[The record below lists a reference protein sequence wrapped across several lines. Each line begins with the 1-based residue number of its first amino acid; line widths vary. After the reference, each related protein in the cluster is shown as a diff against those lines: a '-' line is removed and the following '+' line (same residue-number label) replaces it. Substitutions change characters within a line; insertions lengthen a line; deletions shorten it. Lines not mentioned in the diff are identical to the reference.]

1 VAAPESR
8 GLTEVG
14 GPGTTGEPA
23 GGDVRLEAV
32 VRGRVQGVGFR
43 WFVVRE
49 AGRLDLSGW
58 VANDADGTVRCV
70 AEGPKVALD
79 ALLAALREGP
89 RGAVVEAVT
98 DQWLPATGGFEGFR
112 VRSSGH
118 RGD

>member
-1 VAAPESR
+1 MERP
-8 GLTEVG
+8 G
-14 GPGTTGEPA
+14 GAEEA
-23 GGDVRLEAV
+23 GGLARLEAV

-49 AGRLDLSGW
+49 AGRLGLNGW

-70 AEGPKVALD
+70 AEGARPSLEG
-79 ALLAALREGP
+79 LLAALREGP
-89 RGAVVEAVT
+89 RGVVVDSVSEE
-98 DQWLPATGGFEGFR
+98 WLPATGRFDGFG

>member
-1 VAAPESR
+1 MKRLGGSEEA
-8 GLTEVG
+8 G
-14 GPGTTGEPA
+14 GPA
-23 GGDVRLEAV
+23 RLEAV

-49 AGRLDLSGW
+49 AGRLGLGGW

-70 AEGPKVALD
+70 AEGPKPSLE

-89 RGAVVEAVT
+89 RGAVVDSVSEE
-98 DQWLPATGGFEGFR
+98 WLPATGRIEGFG